1 MENSLEAQDRA
12 SVLGHRQVHAREV
25 RRFWR
30 QWVEEL
36 ALREWRNHMVPRTEC
51 GVKRLLWIFFLK
63 DV

>member
-1 MENSLEAQDRA
+1 MGVAMENSLEAQDGA

-36 ALREWRNHMVPRTEC
+36 ALRGMEESHGTQDGMWS
-51 GVKRLLWIFFLK
+51 
-63 DV
+63 